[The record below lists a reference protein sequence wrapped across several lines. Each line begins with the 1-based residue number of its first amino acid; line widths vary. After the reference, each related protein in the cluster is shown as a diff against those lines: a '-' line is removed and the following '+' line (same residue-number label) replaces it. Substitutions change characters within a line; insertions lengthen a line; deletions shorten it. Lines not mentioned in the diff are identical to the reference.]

1 MNQIVANI
9 SLRGIDEETAA
20 RLKEEAKRRRVS
32 VNALI
37 LNLIKSGV
45 EAGSRMRRRRVYHD
59 LDALAGTWTAEEA
72 SEFLKA
78 VADFEEVDQELW
90 R

>member
-1 MNQIVANI
+1 MANI
-9 SLRGIDEETAA
+9 SLRGVDEETAS

-37 LNLIKSGV
+37 LDLIKSGV
-45 EAGSRMRRRRVYHD
+45 EAGSRMRRRRVYRD
-59 LDALAGTWTAEEA
+59 LDALAGTWTAKEA

-78 VADFEEVDQELW
+78 LADFEQVDRELW

>member
-1 MNQIVANI
+1 MANI
-9 SLRGIDEETAA
+9 SLRGIDDQTAS

-37 LNLIKSGV
+37 LNLIKHGV
-45 EAGSRMRRRRVYHD
+45 EADSRMRRRRVYHD
-59 LDALAGTWTAEEA
+59 LDALAGTWTAKEA

-78 VADFEEVDQELW
+78 LADFEQVDPELW

>member
-1 MNQIVANI
+1 MANI
-9 SLRGIDEETAA
+9 SLRGIDDQTAS
-20 RLKEEAKRRRVS
+20 RLKEEAKRRRGS

-37 LNLIKSGV
+37 LNLIKHGV
-45 EAGSRMRRRRVYHD
+45 EADSRMRRRRVYHD
-59 LDALAGTWTAEEA
+59 LDALAGTWTAKEA

-78 VADFEEVDQELW
+78 LADFEQVDPELW

>member
-1 MNQIVANI
+1 MANI
-9 SLRGIDEETAA
+9 SLRGIDDETAS

-37 LNLIKSGV
+37 LNLIKHGV

-59 LDALAGTWTAEEA
+59 LDALAGTWTAKET

-78 VADFEEVDQELW
+78 IADFEQVAPELW

>member
-1 MNQIVANI
+1 MANI

-20 RLKEEAKRRRVS
+20 CLKEEAKRRRVS

-45 EAGSRMRRRRVYHD
+45 EAGSRTRRQRVYHD

-78 VADFEEVDQELW
+78 LADFEQVDQELW

>member
-1 MNQIVANI
+1 MANI

-37 LNLIKSGV
+37 LDLIKIGV
-45 EAGSRMRRRRVYHD
+45 EAGSRLRRRRIYHD
-59 LDALAGTWTAEEA
+59 LDALAGTWTAKEA
-72 SEFLKA
+72 ADFLKA
-78 VADFEEVDQELW
+78 LADFERVDREHW

>member
-1 MNQIVANI
+1 MANI
-9 SLRGIDEETAA
+9 SLRGIDEDTAA

-37 LNLIKSGV
+37 LSLIRSGV
-45 EAGSRMRRRRVYHD
+45 EAGSRMRRRHLYHD

-78 VADFEEVDQELW
+78 VADFEKVDQELW

>member
-1 MNQIVANI
+1 MANI
-9 SLRGIDEETAA
+9 SLRGVDEETAS
-20 RLKEEAKRRRVS
+20 RLKAEAKRRRVS

-37 LNLIKSGV
+37 LDLIKSGV
-45 EAGSRMRRRRVYHD
+45 EAGSRMRRRRVYRD
-59 LDALAGTWTAEEA
+59 LDALAGTWTAKEA

-78 VADFEEVDQELW
+78 LADFEQVDRELW

>member
-1 MNQIVANI
+1 MANI

-37 LNLIKSGV
+37 LNLVKDGV
-45 EAGSRMRRRRVYHD
+45 EASSRMRRRHVYND
-59 LDALAGTWTAEEA
+59 LDALAGTWTAKEA
-72 SEFLKA
+72 SQFLKA
-78 VADFEEVDQELW
+78 IADFERVDPELW

>member
-1 MNQIVANI
+1 MANI
-9 SLRGIDEETAA
+9 SLRGIDDETAS
-20 RLKEEAKRRRVS
+20 RLKEEAKRQRVS

-37 LNLIKSGV
+37 LNLIKHGV

-59 LDALAGTWTAEEA
+59 LDALAGTWTAKEA

-78 VADFEEVDQELW
+78 IADFEQIEPELW

>member
-1 MNQIVANI
+1 MANI
-9 SLRGIDEETAA
+9 SLRGIDEETAS

-45 EAGSRMRRRRVYHD
+45 EAGSRMRRRRMYHD

-72 SEFLKA
+72 SEFLKSL
-78 VADFEEVDQELW
+78 ADFEKDDPELW

>member
-1 MNQIVANI
+1 MANI
-9 SLRGIDEETAA
+9 SLRGIDEETAS

-37 LNLIKSGV
+37 LNLIKHGV
-45 EAGSRMRRRRVYHD
+45 EVGSRTRRRRRRVYHD
-59 LDALAGTWTAEEA
+59 LDALAGTWTAKEA

-78 VADFEEVDQELW
+78 IADFEQVDPELW

>member
-1 MNQIVANI
+1 MHRIVANI
-9 SLRGIDEETAA
+9 SLRGIDNETAA

-37 LNLIKSGV
+37 LDLIKSGV